1 MIQEKLTEDQERF
14 QTESESVAE
23 VQNQTLIIAEQK
35 HKDLQEML
43 KEMEG
48 ALDQERKTKSL
59 MESSFREQYV
69 SAYCYL
75 CRLFVI

>member
-35 HKDLQEML
+35 QKDLQEML

-48 ALDQERKTKSL
+48 ALDQERKTKNL
-59 MESSFREQYV
+59 MESSFREQ
-69 SAYCYL
+69 
-75 CRLFVI
+75 